1 MVEAKERAPSMNTEE
16 ISTITIALSMFYATL
31 RLSTPL
37 IFAGLGGF
45 LSERSGLVQIGL
57 EGFMLIGA
65 FAGACVAF
73 SSSSPWMGWFFA
85 FFCGVFFAFLYGIF
99 VIRLKTNQI
108 ITGTAFNL
116 LVAGVIPFLSKIFYN
131 STGATPTINLSDRFQ
146 YEPVV
151 IAIALVVIL
160 QIWFLKTNSGL
171 WVKMAGENPK
181 AVESSG
187 HSVNAIR
194 WACTLACG
202 GLAALGGAT
211 LSLYLSSSYS
221 PMMTSGRGFM
231 ALAALIFGRWRPWSM
246 ALAALLFGFTDV
258 LQAQW
263 QGQSFFNIEIPVQL
277 IQILPAVI
285 TIIALS
291 GLVGRSQ
298 APAALGNIEK

>member
-1 MVEAKERAPSMNTEE
+1 MNSED
-16 ISTITIALSMFYATL
+16 ISNSALILSMIYAAF

-65 FAGACVAF
+65 FAGACIGYQF
-73 SSSSPWMGWFFA
+73 SSPWLGWFFA
-85 FFCGVFFAFLYGIF
+85 FACGVFFAAIYATF

-116 LVAGVIPFLSKIFYN
+116 LVAGVIPFLSKILYN
-131 STGATPTINLSDRFQ
+131 STGATPTIDLAFRFQ
-146 YEPVV
+146 YEPLVM
-151 IAIALVVIL
+151 AILLIFIL
-160 QIWFLKTNSGL
+160 QFWFQKTNSGL

-181 AVESSG
+181 ALESSG
-187 HSVNAIR
+187 HSPNTIR
-194 WACTLACG
+194 WVCTLLCG
-202 GLAALGGAT
+202 GLAALGGAS

-246 ALAALLFGFTDV
+246 ALAALLFGLADV
-258 LQAQW
+258 LQVQL
-263 QGQSFFNIEIPVQL
+263 QGHPVMGIEIPVQL

-285 TIIALS
+285 TILALS

-298 APAALGNIEK
+298 APAALGNTEK